1 MKLKNLRLTLASVA
15 KTPDAKSMEVNFVGK
30 VYKRD
35 EHKNPTSELDYVFAE
50 CAANKGDSLRVKF
63 PKELESKIDELKA
76 LLDDDVVVDIAFEKL
91 RPSPYVLPPD
101 AGSVVSGV
109 SAKADD
115 FTIVSPVV
123 DDIDDA
129 VIM

>member
-1 MKLKNLRLTLASVA
+1 MQIENLRITMASVA
-15 KTPDAKSMEVNFVGK
+15 RTPDATDMELNKVGK

-35 EHKNPTSELDYVFAE
+35 EHNNPTSELDYLYAE

-76 LLDDDVVVDIAFEKL
+76 FLDDDVAVNIAFEKL
-91 RPSPYVLPPD
+91 KLKSYKFRRTDGEVLT
-101 AGSVVSGV
+101 GVSG
-109 SAKADD
+109 KADD
-115 FTIVSPVV
+115 FTIVSSVV